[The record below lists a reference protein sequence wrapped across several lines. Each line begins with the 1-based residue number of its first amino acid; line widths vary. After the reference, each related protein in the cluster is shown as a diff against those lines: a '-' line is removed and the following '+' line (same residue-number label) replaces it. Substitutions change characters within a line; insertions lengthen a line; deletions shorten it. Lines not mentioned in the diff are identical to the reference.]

1 MSNPA
6 PATGLLASLRRL
18 LGTVLEMAQVKLEI
32 FGNELELEK
41 RRLVEGL
48 LWAAVALVMLAL
60 GLVLLCGFVVLL
72 FWDGYRLAAVG
83 AMALLFLGGGW
94 LLLRH
99 ARRRLRSPDGMFAS
113 SLAELQRDQSA
124 LSATGQNE

>member
-1 MSNPA
+1 MSHSA

-41 RRLVEGL
+41 RRLADGL
-48 LWAAVALVMLAL
+48 LWGAAALVMLSL

-72 FWDGYRLAAVG
+72 FWDGYRLAAHGYGVIVLIDPG
-83 AMALLFLGGGW
+83 YIG
-94 LLLRH
+94 
-99 ARRRLRSPDGMFAS
+99 
-113 SLAELQRDQSA
+113 
-124 LSATGQNE
+124 